1 MTRYVLQRLFHS
13 FLLVLGLLTV
23 VFFLVRLMP
32 GDPVLLIGEQH
43 LTAEGGDL
51 VRRRLGLEGSLAS
64 QYARWL
70 GGALTG
76 DFGESLR
83 QQRPVTDVLAEAI
96 PSTLLLTVGALLL
109 ELGVGLAVGLHT
121 ARHPRSRRARAL
133 SAAGLVLYS
142 LPGFWLGLVAIMVFA
157 RDLGWLPAGG
167 MHSPDAALLSP
178 AAATLDTMRHL
189 VLPVAVLGLG
199 NVAVTARFMRATLG
213 GILASEWV
221 LALRARGL
229 GEAAVVRHALRAS
242 LPSLITL
249 VGMSLPGL
257 LGGAVVV
264 EEVFAWPGMGRVAVQ
279 ALLARDYPVIMA
291 VTAMVAVLVTLG
303 SLAADVGCRLVDP
316 RLRLDAADS
325 EVG

>member
-13 FLLVLGLLTV
+13 FLLVLGLLTA

-32 GDPVLLIGEQH
+32 GDPVQLIGEQH

-64 QYARWL
+64 QYLSWL
-70 GGALTG
+70 GGALRG

-83 QQRPVTDVLAEAI
+83 QQRPVTAVLAEAI
-96 PSTLLLTVGALLL
+96 PNTLLLTVGALLL
-109 ELGVGLAVGLHT
+109 ELAAGVTVGLHT

-142 LPGFWLGLVAIMVFA
+142 LPGFWLGLLAIMIFA

-167 MHSPDAALLSP
+167 MRSPDAALLSP
-178 AAATLDTMRHL
+178 VAAILDTLRHL
-189 VLPVAVLGLG
+189 ILPVAVLGLG
-199 NVAVTARFMRATLG
+199 NFAVTARFMRVTLG

-316 RLRLDAADS
+316 RLRLDAADA
-325 EVG
+325 EVS